1 MFLATASFSLLM
13 ASQAIATTVTSQPHE
28 MAPLITPDTTATI
41 SPDSNIIVFKDGFKS
56 SNFSSK
62 SKKADP
68 IQQSHDDNKDPLW
81 GEIAKGIK
89 HSIDLGSFQAVTGRF
104 SDEALTEIRKHPA
117 VAFVE
122 RDIVGQRLNNSSS
135 SPSETREYHSWGLA
149 PKSTASS
156 AAAVSIAAVAQNIVL
171 DTRSA
176 RIYRYDAQ
184 EDGEGITISAADAD
198 ITFGPQGLKA
208 ADDAASLSTTSTDE
222 NYTTAIIITT
232 TRAASSRLVFKLAK
246 ETQPVPVST
255 LRSNGNG
262 TVSDFIAVVDY
273 IARNQ
278 LMRTNGGGIDEKKVS
293 HDESILSV
301 PFAFTNSRS
310 MILAVTKAFE
320 SGLHLALGNGATA
333 SNTNVEK
340 L

>member
-1 MFLATASFSLLM
+1 
-13 ASQAIATTVTSQPHE
+13 

-135 SPSETREYHSWGLA
+135 SPSETRE
-149 PKSTASS
+149 
-156 AAAVSIAAVAQNIVL
+156 
-171 DTRSA
+171 
-176 RIYRYDAQ
+176 
-184 EDGEGITISAADAD
+184 
-198 ITFGPQGLKA
+198 
-208 ADDAASLSTTSTDE
+208 
-222 NYTTAIIITT
+222 
-232 TRAASSRLVFKLAK
+232 AASSRLVFKLAK

>member
-13 ASQAIATTVTSQPHE
+13 ASQAMATTVSQPHE

-62 SKKADP
+62 CKQADP
-68 IQQSHDDNKDPLW
+68 IQQSHDNNKDPLW
-81 GEIAKGIK
+81 DGIAKGIK

-122 RDIVGQRLNNSSS
+122 RDIVGQRLNSSS
-135 SPSETREYHSWGLA
+135 SPSETQEYHSWGLA

-156 AAAVSIAAVAQNIVL
+156 AAVVSIAAVAQNIVL

-222 NYTTAIIITT
+222 NDTSAIIITT
-232 TRAASSRLVFKLAK
+232 TRTASSRLVFKLAK

-273 IARNQ
+273 IVRNQ
-278 LMRTNGGGIDEKKVS
+278 LMRTNSGGIDEKKVS

-310 MILAVTKAFE
+310 MVLAVTKAFE

-333 SNTNVEK
+333 STPM
-340 L
+340 